1 MDTWFSCRIS
11 YLKQADNGSIF
22 KKNET
27 YLLNALSFTEA
38 EARLQ
43 GILEEY
49 IPEYNLL
56 ACSKT
61 NVTDVIIDESKEFF
75 FKLRVTFLSAD
86 EDSGK
91 EKKISENYLIQAS
104 NLKES
109 LELMEERLK
118 GSIVQWEIP
127 NISKAVIVDVFPY
140 VEDAIVTST
149 KEKTKAKSKVT
160 AEANEQDDDLDNEDE
175 D

>member
-1 MDTWFSCRIS
+1 MNTWFSCRIS

-56 ACSKT
+56 ACAKT

-75 FKLRVTFLSAD
+75 FKLRVTYISAD

-91 EKKISENYLIQAS
+91 EKKISENYLVQS
-104 NLKES
+104 GSLKES
-109 LELMEERLK
+109 LETMEERLK

-127 NISKAVIVDVFPY
+127 NISKAAIVDVFPY
-140 VEDAIVTST
+140 VEEAIVTKS
-149 KEKTKAKSKVT
+149 KEKVTVKAGS
-160 AEANEQDDDLDNEDE
+160 QDDDLDNEDE